1 MPNTDLKPMPFSPIS
16 TFSSEIFFAASAMPV
31 MANTL
36 AGVKPNSLY
45 VNTILAVSSLLLSKK
60 TSKLQSLISS

>member
-16 TFSSEIFFAASAMPV
+16 TFSSETFFAASAIPV

-36 AGVKPNSLY
+36 AGVNPNSLY
-45 VNTILAVSSLLLSKK
+45 VNTIFAVFSLLLSKN
-60 TSKLQSLISS
+60 TSRLQSLMSS